1 MDYMHATGSGP
12 FGLISVLDPHR
23 ELLWLFLRLM
33 MVRIQAEQGLK
44 FVVVCVMVQKRE
56 GEKSALCFL

>member
-12 FGLISVLDPHR
+12 FGLISVLDPHC

-33 MVRIQAEQGLK
+33 MVRVQAEQGLK
-44 FVVVCVMVQKRE
+44 FVGGCVCD
-56 GEKSALCFL
+56 C